1 MQFNFDFFFLNIYY
15 IFYISP
21 YQREIYSGP
30 VVIDGQEP
38 DLNLGAA
45 QLSTNGPRLDSHVV
59 IEAAVNFTRR

>member
-1 MQFNFDFFFLNIYY
+1 MYV
-15 IFYISP
+15 S

-30 VVIDGQEP
+30 EVIDGREP
-38 DLNLGAA
+38 DLNLDAA